1 MTNPRGNLIRSIC
14 HLSSVICHWSF
25 RGPGGLGSPRSERQV
40 VQYKTLLTFPR
51 PCLCPG
57 TPLVC
62 DPLRAKFTS
71 RALVFHHLVQYVVER
86 GRVAVD
92 HEITPLRNVGNRR
105 RDDCERF
112 L

>member
-25 RGPGGLGSPRSERQV
+25 RGPGGLGSPRSEREV
-40 VQYKTLLTFPR
+40 VQYKKLLTLPR

-71 RALVFHHLVQYVVER
+71 RALVFDRLVEYVVER
-86 GRVAVD
+86 VRVAVVD
-92 HEITPLRNVGNRR
+92 ESCHLRIVWTAPLRVFG
-105 RDDCERF
+105 RF
-112 L
+112 F